1 MAEQTRFSGIYP
13 ILYAF
18 FDQSGDLDRG
28 AMTAQVEACIA
39 AGAHGI
45 TVLGIVTEVST
56 FDVNER
62 RALMEMVG
70 EAIAGRVRY
79 AVTIAE
85 PSVSGQIAF
94 ARQAQDAGADWVVL
108 QPPPGGYGEADLIRF
123 FGAVADKV
131 DLPVGIQNNPIN
143 LSTWLSVEGLTDLH
157 RNHPNVT
164 LVKGEGPASGVAKL
178 IQATGGELDLF
189 CGHGGLE
196 LMMNLDSGAAGL
208 IPAPELIDIQVRIYE
223 LYRKGDPSSLIEAN
237 RLHREVL
244 PVIVFMSRS
253 VPDMLC
259 YGKRLMARRMG
270 LTAVH
275 DRMPAALPDPF
286 VTEWLKTASTMLT
299 PFDKAV
305 SNDN

>member
-1 MAEQTRFSGIYP
+1 MSERARFSGIYP

-18 FDQSGDLDRG
+18 FDRDGTLDRQ
-28 AMTAQVEACIA
+28 AMERQVEVCIA

-56 FDVNER
+56 FDLNER
-62 RALMEMVG
+62 RALMDMVG
-70 EAIAGRVRY
+70 ETIAGRVRY

-85 PSVSGQIAF
+85 PSVAGQIAF
-94 ARQAQDAGADWVVL
+94 ARHAKDAGADWIVL

-123 FGAVADKV
+123 FGSVADRV

-143 LSTWLSVEGLTDLH
+143 LGTWLSVDGLVDLH
-157 RNHPNVT
+157 RYHPNVT

-178 IQATGGELDLF
+178 IQATGGALDVF

-208 IPAPELIDIQVRIYE
+208 IPAPELIDVQVRIYE
-223 LYRKGDPSSLIEAN
+223 LYRKGDPASLIEAN
-237 RLHREVL
+237 RLHKEVL
-244 PVIVFMSRS
+244 PLIVFMSRS

-270 LTAVH
+270 LAEVH
-275 DRMPAALPDPF
+275 DRDRPAGPDPF
-286 VTEWLKTASTMLT
+286 VTDWLNTASTMLL
-299 PFDKAV
+299 PFDQVAGR
-305 SNDN
+305 DR